1 MRILF
6 AVLLST
12 GISFTSCIDILR
24 PGGKICTT
32 EFRYGVSALVSDA
45 DPGEPITNAILTLRD
60 GSYTEVMEP
69 FPTGPG
75 EYAGAGERPGTYTLT
90 IEVPDV
96 ATDTISDIE
105 VGFDGCHVIGVALDI
120 RVRPGQIE
128 VSPRDGACTEVF
140 VYGVSAHVKNAVN
153 KQAVTNAVLT
163 LTEGDYTEVMT
174 HVDNGDYVGA
184 GERPGVYTLTVE
196 ATGFQTQVIE
206 NIEVTRGI
214 CHVNTVELDIDL
226 QPVNP

>member
-24 PGGKICTT
+24 PEGKICTA
-32 EFRYGVSALVSDA
+32 EFRYGVSAVVTDA
-45 DPGEPITNAILTLRD
+45 DTGEPITNAILTLRD
-60 GSYTEVMEP
+60 GTYTEVMEP

-120 RVRPGQIE
+120 RVRPGQID
-128 VSPRDGACTEVF
+128 VFPRNGACTEEF
-140 VYGVSAHVKNAVN
+140 VYGVSAHVENATN
-153 KQAVTNAVLT
+153 GQAIDSATLT
-163 LTEGDYTEVMT
+163 LTEGDYTEEMT
-174 HVDNGDYVGA
+174 HLADGDYVGA
-184 GERPGVYTLTVE
+184 GERRGTYTLTVQ
-196 ATGFQTQVIE
+196 APGFQPQVIE
-206 NIEVTRGI
+206 DIEVTRGI
-214 CHVNTVELDIDL
+214 CHVNTVELEIKL
-226 QPVNP
+226 QPTNP